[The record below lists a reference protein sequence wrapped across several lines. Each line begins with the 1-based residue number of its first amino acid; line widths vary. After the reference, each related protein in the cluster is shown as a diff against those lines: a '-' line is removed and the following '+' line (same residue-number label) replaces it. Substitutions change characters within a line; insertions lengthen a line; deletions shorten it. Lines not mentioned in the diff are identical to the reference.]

1 MDLPVMQGST
11 KRYEIP
17 LGHLDFSYI
26 NNCADIKELE
36 KIYRVLKSKEEG
48 HYEQLE
54 RCCEEKI
61 KELNPNSRLLRKE
74 IPLSSKGDLEL
85 DERQQLDE
93 DLKSWTSNMKYMDSG
108 VKGEIIEG
116 QADEPELPPIRS
128 GSITLTADGAKSNKP
143 VKSNKRVMPREY
155 RDWDKIDVDKELEKV
170 DEADSKVS
178 ERTFIGNREMTNLPE
193 TVDTT
198 GLSEAEKRM
207 KADREKDKGNEAFR
221 SNDFKEAITYYSR
234 SIFLFPTAASYNNRA
249 LARLKFTQW
258 QEAIDDVNTVLK
270 MEPDNVKALM
280 RRGMAYKGLKCFD
293 KSRRDLEA
301 VVSKE
306 PNNKKAQDLLAEVAK
321 EKQEI
326 KKKGRRMKIQEVEE
340 GEEGETTPVRNGN
353 SDSKG
358 DNFDNTANKEGVSE
372 QKGKDSGKTARRMK
386 IEEVDD
392 EEEKETEISV
402 NGNLAKEV
410 ISEEKVIS
418 KQEAT
423 AKDIWGDYDGQTGK
437 ATVGKQRETPAE
449 NVFDNSEQD
458 LKSNKNG
465 TVESLPEE
473 KDPSKKQIAVENVTK
488 EGRESPVAVEK
499 DYKPDSTETDES
511 DTSEHDDATN
521 GTENNTEDENNTGTE
536 SEDSKP
542 APVQHI
548 KRPVFF
554 MTEYPTNCVKLK
566 EEATKY
572 FKNGQYGEAA
582 LKYTKIIEILEKTDN
597 QIVNLSLM
605 LSNRAACHLK
615 IGELPGAV
623 KDCSA
628 SLGLVPHSVKP
639 LCRRASAYEHLER
652 FDRAYC
658 DYRHVLLL
666 DSRVDQAHLGTK
678 RCQDMLQQKDG
689 PKWRHKLHP
698 PKVNPT
704 EIPEIVCLDGK
715 SIGSVVLTQPP
726 VTSQSQE
733 STPVP
738 SQSVSSNV
746 TPVSQSQPPTQKSS
760 QSEER
765 KSKPIEKDEKPKER
779 SKPTPQ
785 QQFDALK
792 AQGNEAVK
800 KGNFRVAAQLYTQCE
815 GVLPDQTVTYTNR
828 ALCYIRLNQTKEAEA
843 DCSKALTLEKDNV
856 KALFRRAQARKMLK
870 KYREGIE
877 DLSHLLK
884 VDPSNAAAK
893 KEMEVLKNYWRQ
905 ELQEM
910 KDNIEKEKKEKAKL
924 EKQSK
929 SNQSEKGSKP
939 RKRMVIEEVE
949 SDEESSERGT
959 THEGGQKSTKDPSS
973 KGSKNDTSK
982 PQIQEVSEQKP
993 PATKPTKQSTKQST
1007 SKDEQKEKKQQKKS
1021 TTVTDTITGL
1031 PSVPKSG
1038 PKLDKATPFE
1048 FISAWNALKK
1058 SETVE
1063 PYYDLLKQ
1071 IKPSDIKTV
1080 ISNKLDGS
1088 MLNIITRC
1096 VAEHYLPNGENNESY
1111 AILKN
1116 LSTVPRFGFI
1126 TMFMSAKDKTDVE
1139 SVMSQLTTKASKVYN
1154 SGDIQALRKS
1164 YGL

>member
-36 KIYRVLKSKEEG
+36 KIYRVL
-48 HYEQLE
+48 
-54 RCCEEKI
+54 
-61 KELNPNSRLLRKE
+61 NRLLRKE

-155 RDWDKIDVDKELEKV
+155 RDWDN
-170 DEADSKVS
+170 KVS

-249 LARLKFTQW
+249 LA
-258 QEAIDDVNTVLK
+258 
-270 MEPDNVKALM
+270 PLM

-843 DCSKALTLEKDNV
+843 DCNVEKISGGN
-856 KALFRRAQARKMLK
+856 RRL
-870 KYREGIE
+870 
-877 DLSHLLK
+877 
-884 VDPSNAAAK
+884 
-893 KEMEVLKNYWRQ
+893 
-905 ELQEM
+905 
-910 KDNIEKEKKEKAKL
+910 
-924 EKQSK
+924 
-929 SNQSEKGSKP
+929 
-939 RKRMVIEEVE
+939 
-949 SDEESSERGT
+949 ESSSESRSQQCSSQKGDGGPKELLET
-959 THEGGQKSTKDPSS
+959 GGQKSTKDPSS

-1096 VAEHYLPNGENNESY
+1096 VAEHYLPN
-1111 AILKN
+1111 
-1116 LSTVPRFGFI
+1116 
-1126 TMFMSAKDKTDVE
+1126 DVE